1 MPERIVELEQVL
13 PLLQETVSRGNRF
26 RFSPKGTSMRP
37 MLIMGRDSVELI
49 KAPEKLKKYDIP
61 LYRRD
66 DGQFVLHRVV
76 KVGQSYTCIGDNQFV
91 YETGVRPEQILAV
104 VSGFSHNGK
113 HYAVTDL
120 SYRIYCRFWHY
131 SRPVRHLLLRG
142 TRFLK
147 RIFS

>member
-76 KVGQSYTCIGDNQFV
+76 KVGESYTCIGDNQFV

-104 VSGFSHNGK
+104 AQKIAAVLPQHPCQNGQQGGFSA
-113 HYAVTDL
+113 AVAA
-120 SYRIYCRFWHY
+120 
-131 SRPVRHLLLRG
+131 
-142 TRFLK
+142 
-147 RIFS
+147 